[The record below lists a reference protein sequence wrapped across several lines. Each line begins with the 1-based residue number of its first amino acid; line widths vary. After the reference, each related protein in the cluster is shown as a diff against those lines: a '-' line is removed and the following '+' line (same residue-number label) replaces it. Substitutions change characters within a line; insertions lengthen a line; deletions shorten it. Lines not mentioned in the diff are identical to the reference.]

1 MTTKLKNPPSDW
13 GNCYKIIKGQTV
25 PCIDYSLVPYETHCK
40 VQKCL
45 EWDLENHGI
54 NNEVYN
60 LLRCTVSGNK
70 ELLQYWFWY
79 EDFKGNEKKWFIFA
93 SQLDELLK
101 RYSNLYNPQ
110 KEFILALEKAS
121 NGYITATY
129 NQSDYKEMD
138 IRYYW
143 LENEYNPLTGQ
154 SSLNKTYRT
163 FTVVF
168 NDKNKYVILINRYTL
183 SFHPYFIDFKNY
195 SDLIKFLLPEIY
207 KLQEA
212 NLHSFD
218 KRVNLDQN
226 AVYQEYSKVF
236 QQTELIPA

>member
-1 MTTKLKNPPSDW
+1 MTTKLKNNPPSDW
-13 GNCYKIIKGQTV
+13 GNCYKIMNGQTV
-25 PCIDYSLVPYETHCK
+25 PCIDYSLVSYETHCK

-45 EWDLENHGI
+45 EWDLESHGI
-54 NNEVYN
+54 NEEVLN

-79 EDFKGNEKKWFIFA
+79 EDFNGNEKKWFIFA

-110 KEFILALEKAS
+110 KDFISALEKAS

-129 NQSDYKEMD
+129 NQSDRTEM
-138 IRYYW
+138 RVLYYW
-143 LENEYNPLTGQ
+143 LETERDYYGKENLH
-154 SSLNKTYRT
+154 RT
-163 FTVVF
+163 LKGFDVLFT
-168 NDKNKYVILINRYTL
+168 DKKIILVNKYNLA
-183 SFHPYFIDFKNY
+183 FHPQYIDFKNY

-226 AVYQEYSKVF
+226 TVYQDYSKVF